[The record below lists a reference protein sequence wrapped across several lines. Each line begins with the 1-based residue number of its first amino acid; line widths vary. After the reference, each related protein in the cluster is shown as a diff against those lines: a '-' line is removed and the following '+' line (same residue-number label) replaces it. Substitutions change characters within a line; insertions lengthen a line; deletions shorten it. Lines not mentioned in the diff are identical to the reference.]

1 MGFRVFLYVGG
12 ILEGCGLF
20 IPFATLKPHD
30 PPSQMKHSKLEVH
43 NLVYILIFTPLLF
56 QLPSLRC
63 YIFALSL
70 S

>member
-1 MGFRVFLYVGG
+1 MLAAFGRHY
-12 ILEGCGLF
+12 ILH
-20 IPFATLKPHD
+20 PTLKPHD
-30 PPSQMKHSKLEVH
+30 PLSQMKHSKLEVH

-56 QLPSLRC
+56 QLPSLSS